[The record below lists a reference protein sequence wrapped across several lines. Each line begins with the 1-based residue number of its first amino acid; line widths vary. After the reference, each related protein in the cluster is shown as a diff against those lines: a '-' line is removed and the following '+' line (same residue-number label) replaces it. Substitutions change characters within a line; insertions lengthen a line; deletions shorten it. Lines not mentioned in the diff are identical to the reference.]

1 MSFLNHRNSTAKQ
14 SYGHSEHKSSYIE
27 RARCM
32 RLNVEL
38 PKVLWVETI
47 NTTNVIIIKR
57 SPSNKFVSNNFT
69 IQNSHSYERLTPL
82 GISNKNI

>member
-14 SYGHSEHKSSYIE
+14 SYGHSEHNLHRK
-27 RARCM
+27 ARCM

>member
-14 SYGHSEHKSSYIE
+14 SYGHSEHNLHRK
-27 RARCM
+27 ARCM

-69 IQNSHSYERLTPL
+69 IQNSHSYEMLTPL

>member
-14 SYGHSEHKSSYIE
+14 SYGHSEHNLHRK
-27 RARCM
+27 ARCM

-47 NTTNVIIIKR
+47 NTINVIIIKR

>member
-14 SYGHSEHKSSYIE
+14 SYGHSEHNLHRK
-27 RARCM
+27 ARCM

-47 NTTNVIIIKR
+47 NTTNVIIIINR
-57 SPSNKFVSNNFT
+57 SPPKKFVSNNFT

-82 GISNKNI
+82 DISNKNI